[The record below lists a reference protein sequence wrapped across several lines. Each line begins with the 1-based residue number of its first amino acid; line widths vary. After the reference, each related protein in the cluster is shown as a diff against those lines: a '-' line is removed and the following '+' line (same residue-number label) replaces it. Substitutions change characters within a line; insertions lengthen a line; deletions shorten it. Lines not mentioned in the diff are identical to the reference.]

1 MTYTTKL
8 MRDLAEVIELI
19 LKMESDFEAVKLE
32 LTRAENRAE
41 DLQREL
47 DHANSN

>member
-1 MTYTTKL
+1 MN
-8 MRDLAEVIELI
+8 AGEI
-19 LKMESDFEAVKLE
+19 MEALREANENLLLLKLE

-47 DHANSN
+47 DKALS